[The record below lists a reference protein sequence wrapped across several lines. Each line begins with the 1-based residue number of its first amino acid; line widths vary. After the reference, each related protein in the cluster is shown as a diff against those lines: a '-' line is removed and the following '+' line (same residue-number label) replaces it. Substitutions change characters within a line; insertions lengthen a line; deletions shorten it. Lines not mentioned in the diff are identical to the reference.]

1 MKPYPQVATCF
12 SGQDLLFDTNVKPGA
27 KKHSPMILT
36 TNRAAMMQNETAN
49 MLPSQIFFGIAILA
63 FMALLVMEKL
73 KPYRRFTNS
82 IDKASI
88 VTNTTTFLF
97 NNVILTALR
106 ATSLFFVA
114 QQFSSFGLLGRLGN
128 NNPVKWIFAFLL
140 YDLAIYAWHVASHK
154 YEFLWRFHKVHHSD
168 KSFNVSTGFR
178 FHVFDLFLEI
188 PYKCLFVI
196 LIGVDAYLVLAIETI
211 QLFFIFF
218 HHSNISFENEEKLSN
233 FIITPSLHRTHHST
247 LRSEHDSNYG
257 IVLAFWDQ
265 LFETRKELIPE
276 KIGLDIIVAE
286 NFLQL
291 FFLAFITERHIR
303 RLLQMIPRG
312 KN

>member
-1 MKPYPQVATCF
+1 
-12 SGQDLLFDTNVKPGA
+12 
-27 KKHSPMILT
+27 
-36 TNRAAMMQNETAN
+36 MQNDPAS
-49 MLPSQIFFGIAILA
+49 MLPSQILFGIAILG
-63 FMALLVMEKL
+63 FIALVVMEKL
-73 KPYRRFTNS
+73 KPYRRFTS
-82 IDKASI
+82 KVGKESFF
-88 VTNTTTFLF
+88 TNTATFLF
-97 NNVILTALR
+97 NNIILTALR

-114 QQFSSFGLLGRLGN
+114 QQFSSYGLLSAMGN
-128 NNPVKWIFAFLL
+128 NNPVKWLFAFLL

-168 KSFNVSTGFR
+168 KSFNTSTGFR

-188 PYKCLFVI
+188 PYKCLFVV

-218 HHSNISFENEEKLSN
+218 HHSNLTFDNEKQLSEV
-233 FIITPSLHRTHHST
+233 IITPSLHRTHHST
-247 LRSEHDSNYG
+247 LRVEHDSNYG
-257 IVLAFWDQ
+257 IVLAFWDK
-265 LFETRKELIPE
+265 LFDTRKEVVPE

-303 RLLQMIPRG
+303 KILQIIPRG
-312 KN
+312 RNS

>member
-1 MKPYPQVATCF
+1 MET
-12 SGQDLLFDTNVKPGA
+12 DTSA
-27 KKHSPMILT
+27 
-36 TNRAAMMQNETAN
+36 
-49 MLPSQIFFGIAILA
+49 MLPSQIFFGLAILA
-63 FMALLVMEKL
+63 FIALVVMEKL

-82 IDKASI
+82 IDKASF

-97 NNVILTALR
+97 NNVILTVLR

-114 QQFSSFGLLGRLGN
+114 QQFSSYGLLSGLGN
-128 NNPVKWIFAFLL
+128 NNPIKWVFAFLL
-140 YDLAIYAWHVASHK
+140 YDLAIYAWHFVSHK

-168 KSFNVSTGFR
+168 KSFNASTGFR

-188 PYKCLFVI
+188 PYKCLFVV
-196 LIGVDAYLVLAIETI
+196 LIGVDAYLVLAMETI

-218 HHSNISFENEEKLSN
+218 HHSNITFDHEKQLSE
-233 FIITPSLHRTHHST
+233 FIITPSLHRAHHST

-257 IVLAFWDQ
+257 IVLAFWDK
-265 LFETRKELIPE
+265 LFDTRKEVVPE

-291 FFLAFITERHIR
+291 FFLAFITERNIR
-303 RLLQMIPRG
+303 KLLQMIPKGRS
-312 KN
+312 

>member
-1 MKPYPQVATCF
+1 
-12 SGQDLLFDTNVKPGA
+12 
-27 KKHSPMILT
+27 
-36 TNRAAMMQNETAN
+36 MQNDMGG
-49 MLPSQIFFGIAILA
+49 MLPSQILFGVAILG
-63 FMALLVMEKL
+63 FFVLVIMEKL
-73 KPYRRFTNS
+73 KPYRRFTNK
-82 IDKASI
+82 IGKASF
-88 VTNTTTFLF
+88 VTNTTAFLF

-114 QQFSSFGLLGRLGN
+114 QQFSSHGLLSGMS
-128 NNPVKWIFAFLL
+128 NNPVKWVFSLLL
-140 YDLAIYAWHVASHK
+140 YDLAIYIWHIASHK

-178 FHVFDLFLEI
+178 FHVIDLFLEI

-196 LIGVDAYLVLAIETI
+196 LIGVDAYLVLAIETV

-218 HHSNISFENEEKLSN
+218 HHSNLTFNNEARLSK

-257 IVLAFWDQ
+257 IVLAFWDK
-265 LFETRKELIPE
+265 LFDTRKEAIPE
-276 KIGLDIIVAE
+276 HIGLDVIIAE

-291 FFLAFITERHIR
+291 FSLAFITERHIK
-303 RLLQMIPRG
+303 RLLNIIPKG
-312 KN
+312 KKL

>member
-1 MKPYPQVATCF
+1 
-12 SGQDLLFDTNVKPGA
+12 
-27 KKHSPMILT
+27 
-36 TNRAAMMQNETAN
+36 MQNDPAS
-49 MLPSQIFFGIAILA
+49 MLPSQILFGVAILG
-63 FMALLVMEKL
+63 FVALVVMEKL
-73 KPYRRFTNS
+73 KPYRRFTNK
-82 IDKASI
+82 IDKASYL
-88 VTNTTTFLF
+88 TNTATFVF

-114 QQFSSFGLLGRLGN
+114 QQFSSHGLLSGMGN
-128 NNPVKWIFAFLL
+128 HPVKWLFAFLL

-168 KSFNVSTGFR
+168 KSFNTSTGFR

-188 PYKCLFVI
+188 PYKCLFVV

-218 HHSNISFENEEKLSN
+218 HHSNLAFDNEQKLSEI
-233 FIITPSLHRTHHST
+233 IITPSLHRTHHST
-247 LRSEHDSNYG
+247 LRVEHDSNYG
-257 IVLAFWDQ
+257 IVLAFWDK
-265 LFETRKELIPE
+265 LFDTRKEVVPQ

-303 RLLQMIPRG
+303 KLLQIIPRG
-312 KN
+312 RKSQS

>member
-1 MKPYPQVATCF
+1 
-12 SGQDLLFDTNVKPGA
+12 
-27 KKHSPMILT
+27 
-36 TNRAAMMQNETAN
+36 MQNDPAN

-63 FMALLVMEKL
+63 FIALVVMEKL
-73 KPYRRFTNS
+73 KPYRRFTNN
-82 IDKASI
+82 IDKASF

-97 NNVILTALR
+97 NNIILTALR

-114 QQFSSFGLLGRLGN
+114 QQFSSFGLLSGMG
-128 NNPVKWIFAFLL
+128 NNPVKWVFAFLL

-168 KSFNVSTGFR
+168 KSFNASTGFR

-218 HHSNISFENEEKLSN
+218 HHSNITFNHEKQLSEY
-233 FIITPSLHRTHHST
+233 IITPYLHRTHHST

-257 IVLAFWDQ
+257 IVLAFWDK
-265 LFETRKELIPE
+265 LFDTRKEVVPE

-303 RLLQMIPRG
+303 KLLQIIPKGRKSSG
-312 KN
+312 

>member
-1 MKPYPQVATCF
+1 
-12 SGQDLLFDTNVKPGA
+12 
-27 KKHSPMILT
+27 
-36 TNRAAMMQNETAN
+36 MQPNASSL
-49 MLPSQIFFGIAILA
+49 LPSQILFGVALLA
-63 FMALLVMEKL
+63 FIALVVLEKQ
-73 KPYRRFTNS
+73 KPYRHFT
-82 IDKASI
+82 DKVHKESFL
-88 VTNTTTFLF
+88 TNTTAFLF
-97 NNVILTALR
+97 NNVILTVLR

-114 QQFSSFGLLGRLGN
+114 QQFAAFGLLGGIGN
-128 NNPVKWIFAFLL
+128 HPVKWLLAFLL

-188 PYKCLFVI
+188 PYKCLFVV

-218 HHSNISFENEEKLSN
+218 HHSNITFANENKLSEY
-233 FIITPSLHRTHHST
+233 IITPHLHRTHHST

-257 IVLAFWDQ
+257 IVLAFWDK
-265 LFETRKELIPE
+265 LFGTRKEVVPAN
-276 KIGLDIIVAE
+276 IGLDIIVAD
-286 NFLQL
+286 NFIQL

-303 RLLQMIPRG
+303 RWLQIIPKG
-312 KN
+312 KKQ